1 MNTHARRLFAFTLLS
16 GLSLAFLAAAP
27 APAEPLKIIAL
38 QYRLFD
44 ADGRQR
50 GDVIGVGD
58 PARVF
63 VGEAVRLE
71 LVGSAIIGN
80 VGREV
85 PIDARFE
92 VAAGKG
98 AIDIVRTGRSWV
110 DVAVRG
116 GSGNGLAQVGFTVTG
131 NYEMRGKNTFGR
143 LTLEIHE
150 SGRPSSGSEN
160 NSDQSSY
167 RTVRELT
174 ETLYRSILHSPATG
188 REAHIDFERI
198 RSGGQQ
204 GALDVAVALA
214 READQQGFG
223 RSQRGR
229 GYQDDDVRRAG
240 ELYRALLKREQSVE
254 EIWRLDRGFQNNVR
268 VLHERGL
275 APLIESIVGSEEFA
289 RAWGF
294 ER

>member
-1 MNTHARRLFAFTLLS
+1 MTTTVRRLCVFALIS
-16 GLSLAFLAAAP
+16 GLSLSLAGSV
-27 APAEPLKIIAL
+27 PAEATPLKIIAL

-44 ADGRQR
+44 NSGRQR

-58 PARVF
+58 PGQVY
-63 VGEAVRLE
+63 VGETVRLE

-85 PIDARFE
+85 PIEARFE

-98 AIDIVRTGRSWV
+98 AIEIVRTGGSWV

-143 LTLEIHE
+143 LTLEIQNNG
-150 SGRPSSGSEN
+150 SASTGADNGWDASSN
-160 NSDQSSY
+160 QSV
-167 RTVRELT
+167 RTLT
-174 ETLYRSILHSPATG
+174 ETLYRSILNSPATG
-188 REAHIDFERI
+188 REAQIDFERI

-204 GALDVAVALA
+204 GALEVALA
-214 READQQGFG
+214 LARDADQQGFG
-223 RSQRGR
+223 RSVLRR
-229 GYQDDDVRRAG
+229 GYEDEDIRRAG
-240 ELYRALLKREQSVE
+240 GLYRSLLRREQSIE

-275 APLIESIVGSEEFA
+275 VSLVDSIVGSEEFA